1 MKCKHCG
8 KTVRMSKEKYNKN
21 QKLCSSCFKL
31 WKKLAAPGGKL
42 VKNNAIHH

>member
-31 WKKLAAPGGKL
+31 WKKIGRTWGK
-42 VKNNAIHH
+42 VG